1 MKKFY
6 ILLIIS
12 LAAIATLFAQ
22 YEQVIFDYEKANF
35 NENNAL
41 PAETYFTLTGQVP
54 LTVKMIDVN
63 VYKGKSKEKDD
74 PEYSNTWKRLHSNVA
89 EVFSVPMN
97 YKLRGGSNYDFVI
110 KYYRRVSDGERKDL
124 RQSLYNSI
132 DGYISQA
139 FVIDGKKMKIASHRR
154 IVMSDLDEIVNSSL
168 GFYKTK
174 NGFVFDGFSDIVKT
188 KIKNME
194 KMSLKAGKMMV
205 YDNEADKNR
214 EKRGAYYNQIIGE
227 LQSLIKG
234 EVDQIINGELL
245 VVEDEMKVANYPT
258 KETRNVIAVNA
269 GYGGIFNE
277 YENAS
282 VDVNIDSLNIDGV
295 NYVDAPYVGISFP
308 FANSSFSGKFAS
320 NLSITTG
327 IFLDKRMETT
337 DSGNP
342 ETDDY
347 ISGPIIDFPVHLG
360 FGYKVFQFIRINAG
374 GALTETFTYD
384 HTKSKY
390 DSKIGVNPYVGVSAE
405 INLWLGLG
413 NKNK

>member
-6 ILLIIS
+6 VLIFTA
-12 LAAIATLFAQ
+12 LIAVTTLFAQ

-41 PAETYFTLTGQVP
+41 PAETYFTLTGQAP
-54 LTVKMIDVN
+54 LNVKMVDVE
-63 VYKGKSKEKDD
+63 VYKGKSDEDDD
-74 PEYSNTWKRLHSNVA
+74 PEYTNTWKRLHSNVA

-97 YKLRGGSNYDFVI
+97 YKLRGGSNYDFTI

-124 RQSLYNSI
+124 RNSLYNSI

-168 GFYKTK
+168 GYYKTK
-174 NGFVFDGFSDIVKT
+174 NGFTFNGFSDIVKT

-205 YDNEADKNR
+205 YENEVDKNR

-245 VVEDEMKVANYPT
+245 VVEDEMKVNNYPT

-269 GYGGIFNE
+269 GYGGIFYQ

-282 VDVNIDSLNIDGV
+282 VDVSVDTFDVDGV
-295 NYVDAPYVGISFP
+295 KYADAPYVGVSFP
-308 FANSSFSGKFAS
+308 FANSAFSGKFAS

-327 IFLDKRMETT
+327 IFLDKRMETE
-337 DSGNP
+337 GL
-342 ETDDY
+342 DY
-347 ISGPIIDFPVHLG
+347 ISGPVIDYPIHLG

-374 GALTETFTYD
+374 GTLTETFTYD
-384 HTKSKY
+384 YNKSKY
-390 DSKIGVNPYVGVSAE
+390 DSKIGVDPYVGLSAE